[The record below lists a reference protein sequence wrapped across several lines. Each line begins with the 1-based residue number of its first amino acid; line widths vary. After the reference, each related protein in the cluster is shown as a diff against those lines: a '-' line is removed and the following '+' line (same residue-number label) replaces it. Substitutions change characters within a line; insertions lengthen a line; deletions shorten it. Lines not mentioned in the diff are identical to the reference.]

1 MNVAPTRGGVTRE
14 CGGERGEGLDVAAA
28 PVSFAETGHD
38 DNDTQNNQDDPRDE
52 KWPSAW
58 QEKREQCRADERSRG
73 QNEGFHQ
80 WQVVRRAM

>member
-1 MNVAPTRGGVTRE
+1 MRWLRQRSGVTLE
-14 CGGERGEGLDVAAA
+14 ELDVAAA
-28 PVSFAETGHD
+28 PVSLAETGHD

-52 KWPSAW
+52 KRPRAW

-80 WQVVRRAM
+80 RQVVRRAM